1 MAESENTTVARPYAR
16 AAFSRALDEA
26 SGLANWSRMLGML
39 SAAVQSEQV
48 GFALDNPRLTTDQ
61 EARLVIDI
69 MGEEL
74 SDKGQNFVSVLASN
88 GRIALLPTIYEIFEM
103 LKAHHEKTMDVSLTS
118 AFEISEDD
126 SKKLAQALKKRLQR
140 EVHLSST
147 IDKSLLGGVIIRTE
161 DTVIDNSVRGKLQKL
176 ARVLG

>member
-39 SAAVQSEQV
+39 SAAVQSQQV
-48 GFALDNPRLTTDQ
+48 RLALDNPRLTTDQ

-74 SDKGQNFVSVLASN
+74 SDKGRNFVSVLASN
-88 GRIALLPTIYEIFEM
+88 GRIVLLPTIYEIFEM
-103 LKAHHEKTMDVSLTS
+103 LKAHHEKTMDVTLIS

-126 SKKLAQALKKRLQR
+126 NKKLAEALKKRLQR

-161 DTVIDNSVRGKLQKL
+161 DTVIDNSVRGKLQRL